1 MIKADNLTKYYGN
14 TCAVDHLSFEVGKGE
29 ILGFLGPNGAG
40 KSTTM
45 KMLTGFFWPHAG
57 TATVAGADIRTE
69 SLKVRQMIGYLQENV
84 PLYPEMEVEDYLSF
98 NGRMRGLS
106 GRNLSSRIAK
116 VAGICGLE
124 NVAWKPIRHLS
135 KGYRQR
141 VGLAQALIHDPPI
154 LILDEPTSGL
164 DPNQIVEIREKI
176 REIGKKKTVILCSH
190 ILSEVQL
197 LCDRILIIDRG
208 KSIADG
214 TAGELINKACGLEAV
229 YLEAKGDNIENIVRK
244 QFGDVEKIHCRNA
257 GYTRLRI
264 RTAENRK
271 VRQQLFELAS
281 QKRWKVVEL
290 SPEVP
295 SLEEAFSILTT
306 GKKPVV

>member
-1 MIKADNLTKYYGN
+1 MIKAENLTKYYGN
-14 TCAVDHLSFEVGKGE
+14 ACAVDHLSFEVNKGE

-45 KMLTGFFWPHAG
+45 KMLTGFFWPNEG
-57 TATVAGADIRTE
+57 TATVGGADVRNE
-69 SLKVRQMIGYLQENV
+69 SRRVQQMIGYLQENV

-106 GRNLSSRIAK
+106 GRELGARIAK

-135 KGYRQR
+135 RGYRQR

-164 DPNQIVEIREKI
+164 DPNQIAEIREKI
-176 REIGKKKTVILCSH
+176 REIGRKKTVILCSH
-190 ILSEVQL
+190 ILPEVQL
-197 LCDRILIIDRG
+197 LCNRILILNRG
-208 KSIADG
+208 KLIACG
-214 TAGELINKACGLEAV
+214 TAEELIQKACGREKV
-229 YLEAKGDNIENIVRK
+229 VIEAKGNDLENIIRK
-244 QFGDVEKIHCRNA
+244 QFGDVENILNTTA

-264 RTAENRK
+264 RTPESQKTRG
-271 VRQQLFELAS
+271 QLFDLAA
-281 QKRWKVVEL
+281 KKNWKVLEI

-295 SLEEAFSILTT
+295 SLEEAFGILT
-306 GKKPVV
+306 G